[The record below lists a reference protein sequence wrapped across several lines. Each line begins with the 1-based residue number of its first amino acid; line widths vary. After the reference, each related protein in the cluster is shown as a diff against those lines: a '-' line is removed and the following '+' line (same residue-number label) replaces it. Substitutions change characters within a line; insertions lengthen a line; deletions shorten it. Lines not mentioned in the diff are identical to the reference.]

1 MAITGI
7 IFIVVYVYEA
17 IVVRVGEPDHSLL
30 FWYLPILFLGILGMV
45 IGLGV
50 GAWGGSR
57 VRVIRRQIPLSG
69 TRSRELL
76 RRTKPTRHLI

>member
-1 MAITGI
+1 M
-7 IFIVVYVYEA
+7 YVYEA
-17 IVVRVGEPDHSLL
+17 IIVRVGEPDQSLL

-69 TRSRELL
+69 TRHEN
-76 RRTKPTRHLI
+76 